1 MVGCGNWGEGE
12 EASKMTTSFLSGA
25 TGEMMK
31 LFTKMG
37 TCLRKEQF
45 EGRRENLWVQ
55 FERNLK
61 LKKLDTWVWI
71 LRLIW
76 KISAYSLRYV

>member
-31 LFTKMG
+31 LFTEMG

-45 EGRRENLWVQ
+45 EGRRENLGVQ

-61 LKKLDTWVWI
+61 KAGHVGLDFEI
-71 LRLIW
+71 DLES
-76 KISAYSLRYV
+76 ISI